1 MIIGVGTDIVKIDR
15 IEKVLSQFG
24 PRFLNR
30 VFSAEEREKASRS
43 HRPARTLAS
52 RFAAKEAAAKALGI
66 AIRSGVRFSDFSV
79 SNDKNGRPI
88 LKIAGKAAELTAS
101 CVPKGAQ
108 LQANLSLAEEDDYA
122 VAFVVLS
129 ANTPV

>member
-1 MIIGVGTDIVKIDR
+1 MIIGIGTDIVKIDR
-15 IEKVLSQFG
+15 IENVLNQFG

-30 VFSAEEREKASRS
+30 VFSTEEREKAMRS
-43 HRPARTLAS
+43 YRPARTLAS

-66 AIRSGVRFSDFSV
+66 AIRKGVRFSDFSV
-79 SNDKNGRPI
+79 SNDQNGRPI
-88 LKIAGKAAELTAS
+88 LKIAGKAAELAAPHL
-101 CVPKGAQ
+101 PKGAK

-129 ANTPV
+129 TNPAA